1 MKKTKQTSWDPSKYN
16 TNSKGQAIWAKEL
29 IDKIGIQGYESILD
43 IGCGDGKI
51 TEDLAQITSGEVI
64 GIDFDQNMINFAK
77 EIYKKPTFIQMDA
90 QNINFENRFDIVFS
104 NAALHWV
111 QDHKAVVNG
120 IYKALKSNGKAILQ
134 MGGEGNAKDVFEALN
149 KITPNY
155 AKYLQGYKP
164 PYHFC
169 SDTYYNNLLHQAGFS
184 KYNAKLIQKDMIHD
198 NVTAFR
204 GWLETTWFPFIDR
217 IPKSLKETF
226 LKEWIDAYLYYFPQ
240 DENGKIHIAMIRLE
254 VEAVK

>member
-1 MKKTKQTSWDPSKYN
+1 MKKTKQTSWDPNKYN
-16 TNSKGQAIWAKEL
+16 VNSKGQAIWAKEL
-29 IDKIGIQGYESILD
+29 IDKIGIEGYESILD

-51 TEDLAQITSGEVI
+51 TEDLAQITTGEVV
-64 GIDFDQNMINFAK
+64 GIDFDQNMVDFAK

-120 IYKALKSNGKAILQ
+120 IYKALKRNGKAILQ
-134 MGGEGNAKDVFEALN
+134 MGGEGNAKDVFEALE

-155 AKYLQGYKP
+155 AKYLQGYKS
-164 PYHFC
+164 PYRFC
-169 SDTYYNNLLHQAGFS
+169 SDIYYNDLLGQVGFS
-184 KYNAKLIQKDMIHD
+184 KYNAKLIQKDMVHD
-198 NVTAFR
+198 DVTAFK

-226 LKEWIDAYLYYFPQ
+226 LKEWIDTYLDYFPQ